1 MLLKQLRASKQKCAN
16 LSIEL
21 KNQLGLVKTT
31 VVNETRAEN
40 EIYKLELL
48 RLRNLLEKELNS
60 KVSND
65 KESPIKFDN

>member
-1 MLLKQLRASKQKCAN
+1 M
-16 LSIEL
+16 
-21 KNQLGLVKTT
+21 KTT

-48 RLRNLLEKELNS
+48 RLRNLLEKELNN
-60 KVSND
+60 KVSDD